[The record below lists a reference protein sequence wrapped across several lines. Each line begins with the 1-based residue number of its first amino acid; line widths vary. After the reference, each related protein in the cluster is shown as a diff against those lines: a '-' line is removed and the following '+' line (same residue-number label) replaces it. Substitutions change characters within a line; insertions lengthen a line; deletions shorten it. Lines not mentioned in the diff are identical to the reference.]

1 MGWESFR
8 SETKI
13 LIWPKEDQGCS
24 AFLVV
29 AINVFFLFLSLSL
42 SRRRRRK
49 ILVTRPFSSLSFSR
63 KNARASMLSNELVL
77 RDSFNSIPWKN
88 STPSRGFF
96 RGDSFCRGPK
106 CPRTRKNIS
115 LQRAT
120 RSNFDAQPVKKSDQR
135 FSSTLYTNGRASLMF
150 SHRIIHLSLF
160 LSHFDLPSVIRT
172 ATPDLRVRQKK
183 KERESHS
190 DSHEYVTSVCQPR
203 YFPLF
208 ERREREKEKERG
220 RGKFHRWMITKVL
233 DIDVLKLVAM
243 HLR

>member
-1 MGWESFR
+1 MGWQSFR
-8 SETKI
+8 SKTKI

-183 KERESHS
+183 KRARIALWLPWICNECLPTAIFSSFRE
-190 DSHEYVTSVCQPR
+190 E
-203 YFPLF
+203 
-208 ERREREKEKERG
+208 RERERKRER
-220 RGKFHRWMITKVL
+220 
-233 DIDVLKLVAM
+233 
-243 HLR
+243 